1 MLKTDAQMIPYFIS
15 WPTKDIQQKTQD
27 ELLVELKTL
36 SIGRRTV
43 ILPKYTAAKTK
54 EIATKIPDKIYYMVE
69 DFIDIIRQYI
79 NAINGVNAQM
89 HIWSMTLKIFRRL
102 PFHLPSSPDEMD
114 DLQDCLQVTGGEL
127 ESVEAGLA
135 PKFQE
140 DLDTLYKPL
149 ESFYRMLFGVFDTI
163 VTIENGD
170 SYVNAIARDLETFAE
185 RNRLEQLHYL
195 LEL

>member
-1 MLKTDAQMIPYFIS
+1 
-15 WPTKDIQQKTQD
+15 
-27 ELLVELKTL
+27 
-36 SIGRRTV
+36 
-43 ILPKYTAAKTK
+43 
-54 EIATKIPDKIYYMVE
+54 MVE

-140 DLDTLYKPL
+140 DLDSLYKPM